1 MQFSHYVI
9 AALAAMSMIGA
20 AAGADDTATSH
31 HASVVTPSDAAA
43 TATTTSSSRMRMTV
57 EDGVP
62 ATAPR
67 KLTKQSKAATNACA
81 VLSQN
86 VKRLL
91 RTLVFEKAMELYR
104 SVQQQPSS
112 DDAARAD
119 DNDER
124 AVQQVGHHGRQYHRK
139 LAPAVNIPD
148 GETMNDLYELGVGLF
163 DVAEWTA
170 YQCELCLNFQWD
182 LQDTSVNT
190 QKVFCQNIL
199 KMVDPDYYS
208 DDEKDSMMND
218 CTELF
223 QCQSQGTTRLE
234 CCQSQNHCLW
244 TQPPDCSAEEQG
256 DPYYCKLNCYSGS
269 CENYWFQAETKAE
282 CDTASTARSCGG
294 CKDKGTSNDILQ
306 KASMPV
312 RTDGFVSLCAGGLV
326 GRVPDCVDRRLC

>member
-1 MQFSHYVI
+1 MI

-43 TATTTSSSRMRMTV
+43 TATTTSSSRMMTV

-124 AVQQVGHHGRQYHRK
+124 ALQKVGHHGRQYHRK
-139 LAPAVNIPD
+139 LTQSEDIFDATTEAFMTVFFTVN
-148 GETMNDLYELGVGLF
+148 ES
-163 DVAEWTA
+163 TA
-170 YQCELCLNFQWD
+170 AKCQKCLNFQWNV
-182 LQDTSVNT
+182 QDVSVNT
-190 QKVFCQNIL
+190 QNEVCQNIL
-199 KMVDPDYYS
+199 NTIDGYPDIYN
-208 DDEKDSMMND
+208 KDYMMNS
-218 CTELF
+218 CTEMFTL
-223 QCQSQGTTRLE
+223 QSQYNRLSICQSYNQ
-234 CCQSQNHCLW
+234 CLS
-244 TQPPDCSAEEQG
+244 TEPPDCSAGEQG
-256 DPYYCKLNCYSGS
+256 DPYICKLSCDSGS
-269 CENYWFQAETKAE
+269 CENYWFKTETKAE
-282 CDTASTARSCGG
+282 CDAASTVRGCGG
-294 CKDKGTSNDILQ
+294 CKDQRTSNTILQ
-306 KASMPV
+306 KAQMPV
-312 RTDGFVSLCAGGLV
+312 LTDGFVSLCVGGLLYPKP
-326 GRVPDCVDRRLC
+326 PDCVDQRLC